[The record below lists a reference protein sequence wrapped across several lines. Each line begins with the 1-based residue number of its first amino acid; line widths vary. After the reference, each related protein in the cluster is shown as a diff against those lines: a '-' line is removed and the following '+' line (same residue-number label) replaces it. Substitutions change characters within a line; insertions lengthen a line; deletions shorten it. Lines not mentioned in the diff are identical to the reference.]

1 MAGISAGHR
10 ALCWAVSFRAPSR
23 PVLGLVA
30 VALLWGV
37 AFAVVKSA
45 VQEIP
50 PAGLV
55 AWRFGIAAAL
65 VLLVDPGCLRRV
77 SLRVVA
83 RSVALGS
90 LFGSAFLLQTWG
102 LTTTSV
108 TVSAFLTGSVV
119 VLVPLVARVWFGR
132 RLGRTNAVAV
142 ALATAG
148 LALISLRGAVFG
160 IGELLTLAAA
170 LLWAVHLVALEAWV
184 RRSEVRA
191 IAVLQLAVVAV
202 LAFVVQACSD
212 AGVVVPSTP
221 SAWAAVMALGV
232 FATGAALLLLTWAQ
246 SRVDATTSAVV
257 LTLEPVF
264 GALVAVVGGEML
276 DGAFVLGAVTVVTS
290 AVIASRPSAGSYGRR
305 PARASS

>member
-1 MAGISAGHR
+1 M
-10 ALCWAVSFRAPSR
+10 SFHAPSR

-45 VQEIP
+45 VGELP
-50 PAGLV
+50 PAGVV
-55 AWRFGIAAAL
+55 AWRFGIAAIV
-65 VLLVDPGCLRRV
+65 VLLVDPSCLQRV
-77 SLRVVA
+77 SVRVVA
-83 RSVALGS
+83 RSVVLGS

-132 RLGRTNAVAV
+132 RLRCRGAVAI

-160 IGELLTLAAA
+160 VGEMLTLAAA

-184 RRSEVRA
+184 RRSEVQA
-191 IAVLQLAVVAV
+191 TAVLQLAVVAG
-202 LAFVVQACSD
+202 LAFVVQACSR

-221 SAWAAVMALGV
+221 SAWVAVIALGV

-264 GALVAVVGGEML
+264 GALVAVGSGEML
-276 DGAFVLGAVTVVTS
+276 DSGTVLGAAAVVGA
-290 AVIASRPSAGSYGRR
+290 AVLASRSSAGSDRLDQR
-305 PARASS
+305 AARAST

>member
-1 MAGISAGHR
+1 M
-10 ALCWAVSFRAPSR
+10 
-23 PVLGLVA
+23 LGLVA

-45 VQEIP
+45 VVELP

-55 AWRFGIAAAL
+55 GWRFAIAASL
-65 VLLVDPGCLRRV
+65 VLMVDPGCLRRL
-77 SLRVVA
+77 SLRVVG
-83 RSVALGS
+83 RSVALGI
-90 LFGSAFLLQTWG
+90 LFGTAFLLQTWG

-108 TVSAFLTGSVV
+108 MVSAFLTGSVV

-132 RLGRTNAVAV
+132 RLGRSRAVAV

-148 LALISLRGAVFG
+148 LALITLRGAAFG
-160 IGELLTLAAA
+160 VGELLTLTAA

-184 RRSEVRA
+184 RRSEVQA

-202 LAFVVQACSD
+202 LAFVVQACSH
-212 AGVVVPSTP
+212 AGVVVPSTR
-221 SAWAAVMALGV
+221 SAWVAVFALGV

-264 GALVAVVGGEML
+264 GALVAVVGGEMF
-276 DGAFVLGAVTVVTS
+276 DGGTVLGAVAVVGAAVVASRTS
-290 AVIASRPSAGSYGRR
+290 AGPTRVGQRQRGRRGLISAR
-305 PARASS
+305 PARPIER